1 MSSATLPSTLD
12 EPGSVAQRN
21 GRLAL
26 WWYGLALV
34 LVLLDHYTKGLA
46 SSELDYGRPVEVFS
60 WFNLTLQH
68 NTGAA
73 FSFLND
79 AGGWQRYFF
88 TLIAATMSIGLVI
101 WLFLISRS
109 HRLLAL
115 SLALILGGA
124 LGNLWD
130 RVVLG
135 YVVDFISVHYQGR
148 YFPAFNI
155 ADSAISVG
163 AALMLLDS
171 FIIKQSNRES

>member
-1 MSSATLPSTLD
+1 MDKGLT
-12 EPGSVAQRN
+12 GQQRN
-21 GRLAL
+21 GSLAL
-26 WWYGLALV
+26 WWYGLAV
-34 LVLLDHYTKGLA
+34 IIVLLDHYTKGLA
-46 SSELDYGRPVEVFS
+46 SGQLEYGRPVQVFS

-88 TLIAATMSIGLVI
+88 TVVASVISVGLVI
-101 WLFLISRS
+101 SLVLISRG

-130 RVVLG
+130 RIELG
-135 YVVDFISVHYQGR
+135 YVVDFISVHYRGR

-171 FIIKQSNRES
+171 FFMNKGNQES

>member
-1 MSSATLPSTLD
+1 MP
-12 EPGSVAQRN
+12 EPANKQNRN

-26 WWYGLALV
+26 WWYALALV
-34 LVLLDHYTKGLA
+34 VIALDQYTKGVA
-46 SSELDYGRPVEVFS
+46 SSELQYGQPLRIFS

-68 NTGAA
+68 NSGAA
-73 FSFLND
+73 FSMLSD

-88 TLIAATMSIGLVI
+88 TAIASAISLGLLLWVY
-101 WLFLISRS
+101 LMPRGQ
-109 HRLLAL
+109 HLLAL
-115 SLALILGGA
+115 SLGLILGGA

-130 RVVLG
+130 RVELG

-163 AALMLLDS
+163 AGLMLLDS
-171 FIIKQSNRES
+171 FIGGKREQEC